1 MSGSPTARRRASK
14 RLANSALYC
23 KSGCGFYGN
32 PAWEG
37 YCSKCYKEYTQKVRH
52 RTASLSSEEFLT
64 KPLATQQ
71 EYQGVGVGQ
80 LKFAKFAEKK
90 KEQKDSKKE
99 SVKKFFK
106 KSSGRPSSPN
116 RSPSPSLKPSIS
128 KEEIASAKAERA
140 KASRDFVEFLKT
152 LRTPAVQGVADRC
165 KRFIVRILSSP
176 QLSVDQQSELVQDF
190 YTKMAED
197 LQSHPALKETNADQ
211 LEKMV
216 DGIEKY
222 IMTQIY
228 KAVFSHPSTDDEQR
242 DVKLQKVIRSFQW
255 VTEQHLDADIDMQNE
270 EVQKLVEETQDCLLE
285 MNTKRAPQDKLACIV
300 DCSKCIFQILKL
312 SSSEIAASADD
323 FLPCLIFVVLK
334 ANPTL
339 LQSNIQYIT
348 RFCNS
353 NKLMAGEAGYYFT
366 NLCCAVSFIENL
378 DAGSLQIPQEE
389 FDRFMR
395 GERPAPTMRVNSYP
409 VSCQGL
415 EMMQANMEQLA
426 ELRERQNDL
435 MDKAVK
441 FQHDMRSFKDNLE
454 KEVQLMMSGEHP
466 GGELIYVKHPAAND
480 SRDV

>member
-1 MSGSPTARRRASK
+1 MSTSTAERRRPTK

-37 YCSKCYKEYTQKVRH
+37 YCSKCYKEYMQKTQH
-52 RTASLSSEEFLT
+52 RTTSLSSEDFLT
-64 KPLATQQ
+64 KPLPTPQ
-71 EYQGVGVGQ
+71 EYQGVEVGQ

-90 KEQKDSKKE
+90 KEQKDSKKA

-106 KSSGRPSSPN
+106 KSSGRPSSPG
-116 RSPSPSLKPSIS
+116 RSPSPNFRSPIVS
-128 KEEIASAKAERA
+128 KEEQANAKAERA

-176 QLSVDQQSELVQDF
+176 QLTVNQHSELVQDF
-190 YTKMAED
+190 YVKMAED
-197 LQSHPALKETNADQ
+197 LQSHPALKDTNADQ
-211 LEKMV
+211 LEKMM

-228 KAVFSHPSTDDEQR
+228 KAVFCHPSSDDEDR
-242 DVKLQKVIRSFQW
+242 DLGLQKTIRSFQW
-255 VTEQHLDADIDMQNE
+255 ITEQHLEAEIDMQNE
-270 EVQKLVEETQDCLLE
+270 EVQKLVEGAQDDLLE

-300 DCSKCIFQILKL
+300 KCSKCIFQILQL

-366 NLCCAVSFIENL
+366 NLCCAVAFIEKL
-378 DAGSLQIPQEE
+378 DAASLQMTQEE
-389 FDRFMR
+389 FDRCMR
-395 GERPAPTMRVNSYP
+395 GEKPTQVPRTTTYL
-409 VSCQGL
+409 VSCKGL

-426 ELRERQNDL
+426 DLRERQNDL
-435 MDKAVK
+435 MEKALR
-441 FQHDMRSFKDNLE
+441 FQEDMRSFRDNLM
-454 KEVQLMMSGEHP
+454 KEVELMMLGDHP
-466 GGELIYVKHPAAND
+466 GGELVYLQQQQQ
-480 SRDV
+480 